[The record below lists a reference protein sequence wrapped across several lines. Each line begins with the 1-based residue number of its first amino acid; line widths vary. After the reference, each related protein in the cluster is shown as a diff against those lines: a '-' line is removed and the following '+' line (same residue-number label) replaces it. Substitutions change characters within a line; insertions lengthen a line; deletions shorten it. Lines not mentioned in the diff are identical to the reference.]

1 MRAFWFALAF
11 LTRLPTPRLD
21 FADRANQA
29 RALVWYPLVGAG
41 IGALLSLVVFIG
53 VRLGM
58 PDLILAGLV
67 LAVWVW
73 ISGGLHLDGVAD
85 CADAWAGGRGDR
97 ERTLR
102 ILKDPAAGPMGVI
115 AVLLVLL
122 LKFSALASL
131 PAQAWQWL
139 WLVPALARAG
149 TVGLFLSLPYVRESG
164 LGSALIQAPR
174 PAALLALALTVA
186 VTLLL
191 GLLGLAVLIAAL
203 VVFLQWR
210 ADCLRRLQGFT
221 GDAAGALIERVETAG
236 IIMACLVGTALG

>member
-1 MRAFWFALAF
+1 MSAFWFALAF

-53 VRLGM
+53 ARLGM
-58 PDLILAGLV
+58 PDLVLAGLV

-85 CADAWAGGRGDR
+85 CADAWAGGQGDR

-131 PAQAWQWL
+131 PAEAWQWL
-139 WLVPALARAG
+139 WLIPALARAAV
-149 TVGLFLSLPYVRESG
+149 VGLFLSLPYVREGG
-164 LGSALIQAPR
+164 LGSALMRAPR
-174 PAALLALALTVA
+174 PAAMLALVMTAA
-186 VTLLL
+186 ASLLI
-191 GLLGLAVLIAAL
+191 GRVGLAALIAAL

-210 ADCLRRLQGFT
+210 TDCLRRLQGFT

-236 IIMACLVGTALG
+236 IIAACLVATSLG